1 VFKKGNRNVMDN
13 YRPVSLTSHV
23 CKLFESIIRD
33 SMVRY
38 LEDNGLIRDSQ
49 YWFRKGRSCLSNLLS
64 FMDKVSGYLDS
75 GEPVDAIFLDFAKAF
90 DKVAHR
96 RLARKLAVY
105 VVSLVRCYSG
115 WRLGWQTGSSEC
127 VSMVPCLHGSWL

>member
-1 VFKKGNRNVMDN
+1 MTCQLN
-13 YRPVSLTSHV
+13 YSQV

-49 YWFRKGRSCLSNLLS
+49 HGFRKSRSCLSNLLS

-75 GEPVDAIFLDFAKAF
+75 GEPVDAIFSGHCQS
-90 DKVAHR
+90 VR
-96 RLARKLAVY
+96 QRLHVFPPYFYFR
-105 VVSLVRCYSG
+105 YSIY
-115 WRLGWQTGSSEC
+115 RLFLMIFEQLGT
-127 VSMVPCLHGSWL
+127 V